1 MSKEPSQKGWKGIRS
16 KMECLERHWLC
27 SKFQQLGVEQLPCLE
42 HNKCSVFWKNVKA
55 KKVKSKLFLKRA
67 SHFNDYDKGVHQE
80 NRIFLKQLKPKTD
93 KNNTGTKIWL
103 LIKKECQ

>member
-1 MSKEPSQKGWKGIRS
+1 MSRPKRS
-16 KMECLERHWLC
+16 KAN
-27 SKFQQLGVEQLPCLE
+27 F
-42 HNKCSVFWKNVKA
+42 
-55 KKVKSKLFLKRA
+55 FLKRA

-80 NRIFLKQLKPKTD
+80 NHIFLKQLKPKTD